1 MAGLGTVVSEPLKS
15 YFTRTLSSI
24 VKADKKIQVTFVG
37 DTDQA
42 IYGGLG
48 GAAKT
53 RTELQN
59 EFEVK
64 FEEKKL
70 DGCYRTTQRIIDYYS
85 NFQIKKMKIRAV
97 SDIKNE
103 NGCLI
108 YNKTVNRA
116 DLFETIA
123 YIVKRELSKGIT
135 ENEIC
140 IVAPQW
146 WLLFPLSQKIK
157 ELLPNVKFDAPD
169 ITPIKYEPMNVF
181 YLISKLLFTEA
192 GEKIGLRKRVANE
205 IITILTEEYKMS
217 ISRAIDSYEVLKT
230 VNAISINIS
239 ENGIIFLQTAIKNFL
254 SGIGIDLDAEK
265 YLHKAYEDFM
275 TKVKDRVKR
284 NHLPVDVESFKQCF
298 KEKEGV
304 VINTFHGVKGEEYTT
319 VIALGLLYGYVP
331 HWNIINNKPL
341 RYQTDETKKLL
352 YVVCSRA
359 KKNLYLFSEQ
369 GRTTKKGWELPP
381 TKEIESVAYM
391 YDDLEISAE
400 DK

>member
-123 YIVKRELSKGIT
+123 YIVKLYGK
-135 ENEIC
+135 
-140 IVAPQW
+140 
-146 WLLFPLSQKIK
+146 
-157 ELLPNVKFDAPD
+157 
-169 ITPIKYEPMNVF
+169 
-181 YLISKLLFTEA
+181 SKL
-192 GEKIGLRKRVANE
+192 K
-205 IITILTEEYKMS
+205 
-217 ISRAIDSYEVLKT
+217 
-230 VNAISINIS
+230 
-239 ENGIIFLQTAIKNFL
+239 
-254 SGIGIDLDAEK
+254 
-265 YLHKAYEDFM
+265 
-275 TKVKDRVKR
+275 
-284 NHLPVDVESFKQCF
+284 
-298 KEKEGV
+298 
-304 VINTFHGVKGEEYTT
+304 
-319 VIALGLLYGYVP
+319 
-331 HWNIINNKPL
+331 
-341 RYQTDETKKLL
+341 
-352 YVVCSRA
+352 
-359 KKNLYLFSEQ
+359 
-369 GRTTKKGWELPP
+369 
-381 TKEIESVAYM
+381 
-391 YDDLEISAE
+391 
-400 DK
+400 